1 MASFKTTLKKH
12 YRLIILG
19 ILFWIPVVIF
29 MKLAGEI
36 LEKEPLPF
44 DVPVMLAIHAHA
56 TEWWN
61 DFFVAFTNLG
71 GVEGVLAIGA
81 MITVYLIVKKR
92 YNDLFLLIG
101 GVGGAAI
108 ANAVL
113 KLLFHRDRPS
123 LWPHLVHETSFSFP
137 SGHAMASA
145 SLATVIVLLFW
156 QTRYRWWVVAAAGI
170 YIIVIGFSRLYLG
183 VHYPSDILAGWSVS
197 VVWVILVALITSHL
211 KYTPKPTGKS

>member
-1 MASFKTTLKKH
+1 
-12 YRLIILG
+12 
-19 ILFWIPVVIF
+19 
-29 MKLAGEI
+29 MK
-36 LEKEPLPF
+36 
-44 DVPVMLAIHAHA
+44 
-56 TEWWN
+56 

-81 MITVYLIVKKR
+81 IITIYLIVKKR
-92 YNDLFLLIG
+92 YNDLFLLVG
-101 GVGGAAI
+101 GVGGVAI

-170 YIIVIGFSRLYLG
+170 YTIVIGFSRLYLG